1 MSFWGTVVCYTCSID
16 STCTWVSIS
25 VNLCHQKRGCMVP
38 IFSGNVLTRPGH
50 TLSFLYILRKG
61 HKFVQISYFQNPWSF
76 QQHLTFHCLFYH
88 IRYRR
93 HHIQSDERSR
103 TQVDVRKCASLYFVK
118 VSQILKPRID
128 IPTNVHT
135 TFCFIFTYE
144 IEIAIDEITSP

>member
-16 STCTWVSIS
+16 STCTWVSIP
-25 VNLCHQKRGCMVP
+25 LEKRMYGAYILWKCLVK
-38 IFSGNVLTRPGH
+38 GLTRPGH